1 MTITETQLKAA
12 ATALGLVPED
22 PETGSLEA
30 DIIQAI
36 LRQTLPECSMPATI
50 ILSMHVSLGGVRTLT
65 MRGTGID
72 TDEYHELVD
81 HYWPERVRTGRS
93 G

>member
-12 ATALGLVPED
+12 ASALGLVTED
-22 PETGSLEA
+22 PETGSLEN

-36 LRQTLPECSMPATI
+36 LRQTLPECPMPATLT
-50 ILSMHVSLGGVRTLT
+50 LSMHVSPGGTT
-65 MRGTGID
+65 TFTTRGCGVQ

-81 HYWPERVRTGRS
+81 HFWPERKKASR
-93 G
+93 